1 MQLSSARRLRHWVLL
16 AGVLVCPAL
25 AKAQEALVL
34 SGGGARGLA
43 HVGVV
48 MQLEALGY
56 DSDIV
61 VGTSMGAV
69 VGALYAAGYKP
80 HEISSRM
87 LATQWSEL
95 FDPTPVFVGP
105 DRSLR
110 LPIFMYDVQTGWLRA
125 RRGLIGQWR
134 VNRAL
139 VRLLFD
145 AEARSRGNFDRLPRR
160 YRAIATDLE
169 SGKSVVLA
177 KGDLARAVRASMAYP
192 GFFAPVS
199 WNNRVLVDGGV
210 SDYFPIGVARRLGAK
225 TIIGVDVSRPEKEIE
240 SLAPL
245 SVIQRSLSV
254 MQLKLQDD
262 TVPPNFLVLPRL
274 DAAFA
279 GPMFPRDPAPL
290 IEAGRTAARR
300 DLRPLARSAN
310 GKAPARA
317 LPAAPP
323 SFSRL
328 EIEAPDSALRAL
340 AQRIFED
347 VVTRPYDADA
357 VLAATDRLLT
367 TGLFEAVWPSVIDTE
382 RDANRPALRVRLEAP
397 PVQSLAFGARYDN
410 DLGGQGW
417 AVVDRH
423 SDIARRPTL
432 FSAAGSAG
440 GLQQW
445 GSLSARVY
453 SLSLPGWSW
462 SAGAH
467 VQQREVR
474 FLELEPRVDLDVFRT
489 GGWIGLESPFLLRRG
504 LFSALGRLE
513 RIDVEDGRDGSAFG
527 PVLRVATVLAES
539 QVVGIPTLLE
549 AERRWGSFT
558 YTRVILSGSRSL
570 QRPKFQVAA
579 LIDGRAVSS
588 DAPIDVLPALGD
600 EHAIPGLRW
609 GERRGEARIVAG
621 ADAALALLKGHVR
634 LRVRAGTV
642 TDDVDDWDSSDAMVG
657 AELGGVWSIPL
668 GTIEAGYGR
677 NTAGKGR
684 FDFGIGRRF

>member
-1 MQLSSARRLRHWVLL
+1 MQRSCAQRLPQWALL
-16 AGVLVCPAL
+16 VGLFVYPAL
-25 AKAQEALVL
+25 GKAQEALVL

-48 MQLEALGY
+48 IQLEELGY
-56 DSDIV
+56 DTDIV
-61 VGTSMGAV
+61 VGTSMGAA
-69 VGALYAAGYKP
+69 VGALYAAGYEP
-80 HEISSRM
+80 EEIRSRM
-87 LATQWSEL
+87 LSTRWSEL

-110 LPIFMYDVQTGWLRA
+110 LPMLVYDLQTGWLRA

-134 VNRAL
+134 VNQAL
-139 VRLLFD
+139 VRLFFD
-145 AEARSRGNFDRLPRR
+145 ANARSRGDFDRLARR
-160 YRAIATDLE
+160 YRAVATDLE
-169 SGKSVVLA
+169 NGRNVILA

-199 WNNRVLVDGGV
+199 WNGRVLIDGGI
-210 SDYFPIGVARRLGAK
+210 SDNLPIGVARRLGAK
-225 TIIGVDVSRPEKEIE
+225 TVIGVDVSRPGKQIE

-245 SVIQRSLSV
+245 SVIQRSLSL
-254 MQLKLQDD
+254 MQLNLQDD
-262 TVPPNFLVLPRL
+262 TVPPEFLVLPQL

-279 GPMFPRDPAPL
+279 GPMFPRDPEPL

-300 DLRPLARSAN
+300 DLRPLATADN
-310 GKAPARA
+310 GTAPT
-317 LPAAPP
+317 LPAAPT

-328 EIEAPDSALRAL
+328 DIEAPDSALRAL
-340 AQRIFED
+340 ALRVFED
-347 VVTRPYDADA
+347 VVDRPYDPAT
-357 VLAATDRLLT
+357 VLAATDHLLT
-367 TGLFEAVWPSVIDTE
+367 TGLFEAVWPSVLDTD
-382 RDANRPALRVRLEAP
+382 RDASRPALHVRLEAQ

-423 SDIARRPTL
+423 SSVAGRPAV
-432 FSAAGSAG
+432 FSAAGSLG
-440 GLQQW
+440 GLQHW
-445 GSLSARVY
+445 GSLSARVF
-453 SLSLPGWSW
+453 SLWMPGWSW

-474 FLELEPRVDLDVFRT
+474 FFEVEPRAELDVFRT
-489 GGWIGLESPFLLRRG
+489 GGWIGFESPFLLRRG

-513 RIDVEDGRDGSAFG
+513 RIDVEDGRDGGAFG
-527 PVLRVATVLAES
+527 PVLRVATVLPET
-539 QVVGIPTLLE
+539 QVVGIPTLIE

-558 YTRVILSGSRSL
+558 YTRVILSGSRSI
-570 QRPKFQVAA
+570 QRPGFQVAA

-588 DAPIDVLPALGD
+588 NAPIDVLPALGD

-609 GERRGEARIVAG
+609 GDRRGEARIVAG
-621 ADAALALLKGHVR
+621 ADAAVPLLKGHLR
-634 LRVRAGTV
+634 LRLRGGAV
-642 TDDVDDWDSSDAMVG
+642 TSDIDDWDETDEMLG

-684 FDFGIGRRF
+684 FDFGFGRRF